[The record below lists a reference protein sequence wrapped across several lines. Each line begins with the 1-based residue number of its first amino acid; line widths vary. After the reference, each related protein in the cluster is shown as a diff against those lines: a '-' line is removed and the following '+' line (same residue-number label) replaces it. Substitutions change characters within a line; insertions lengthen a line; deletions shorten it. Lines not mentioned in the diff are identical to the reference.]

1 MQWFLQDISIG
12 ENLKILRERFGYS
25 QSELVAKL
33 HLMGSNMSR
42 STYSKIE
49 TGTRNIRISD
59 FLALKQIY
67 GVDFSEF
74 LLDCYQIVKNKKA
87 SRAIHQLTCL
97 FAGYLSAMSYG
108 VQKFRR

>member
-1 MQWFLQDISIG
+1 MQWFIQDVNIG
-12 ENLKILRERFGYS
+12 KNLRSLREQHGYS
-25 QSELVAKL
+25 FNL

-74 LLDCYQIVKNKKA
+74 FVGLLPEENT
-87 SRAIHQLTCL
+87 LL
-97 FAGYLSAMSYG
+97 
-108 VQKFRR
+108 

>member
-1 MQWFLQDISIG
+1 MQWFLQDVSIG
-12 ENLKILRERFGYS
+12 DNLKRLREESGYS
-25 QSELVAKL
+25 QAELVTKL

-67 GVDFSEF
+67 DIDFSEF
-74 LLDCYQIVKNKKA
+74 FTGLLPDD
-87 SRAIHQLTCL
+87 T
-97 FAGYLSAMSYG
+97 
-108 VQKFRR
+108 

>member
-12 ENLKILRERFGYS
+12 ENLRILRERFGYS
-25 QSELVAKL
+25 QSKLVIKL

-49 TGTRNIRISD
+49 KGNRNIRISD

-67 GVDFSEF
+67 DVDYSEF
-74 LLDCYQIVKNKKA
+74 FVGLLSEKD
-87 SRAIHQLTCL
+87 
-97 FAGYLSAMSYG
+97 
-108 VQKFRR
+108 